1 MYANK
6 WNININRRRKKSRQ
20 RREKKEEKADRERE
34 SEERRKS
41 ERSRENERSI
51 RAKLVRVMATQRNC
65 RLGKLDWITKTRWK
79 CTNLPT

>member
-1 MYANK
+1 MEYKHKQAK
-6 WNININRRRKKSRQ
+6 EKIETK
-20 RREKKEEKADRERE
+20 EGKKEEKADRERE
-34 SEERRKS
+34 SEERRRS